1 MNHVFEKKSNGIDAI
16 VALIKQE
23 FSGQCGIVY
32 CLQRKQTSDV
42 VHELKQA
49 GINAVLYHAGMD
61 VHSKQASVDSWKSG
75 TAHGIGTDK
84 SNVRFVIHHSMPRDL
99 ESYVQE
105 SGRASRDG
113 NIAHCYI
120 LFRFKTGQNICR
132 TSVFF
137 LIVIKR
143 MLH

>member
-1 MNHVFEKKSNGIDAI
+1 MSNGIDAI

-32 CLQRKQTSDV
+32 CLQRKDTSDV
-42 VHELKQA
+42 VYELKRA

-61 VHSKQASVDSWKSG
+61 VHSKQTSVDSWKSG
-75 TAHGIGTDK
+75 KAHVICAAVAFGMGIDR
-84 SNVRFVIHHSMPRDL
+84 SNVRFVIHHSMPKDV

-105 SGRASRDG
+105 SERAGRDG

-120 LFRFKTGQNICR
+120 LFRFEDRTKHLR
-132 TSVFF
+132 TSVAF
-137 LIVIKR
+137 
-143 MLH
+143 